1 MKYIAYS
8 IPLLLS
14 LGVILAGAAS
24 RREVAGQIAV
34 VVGVLALAAS
44 ALAVWQV
51 DQAITELMNAIESLQ
66 GLERGLERG
75 LEDILP

>member
-14 LGVILAGAAS
+14 LGVILAGVAS
-24 RREVAGQIAV
+24 RREVAGQISL

-66 GLERGLERG
+66 GLERGLEQG